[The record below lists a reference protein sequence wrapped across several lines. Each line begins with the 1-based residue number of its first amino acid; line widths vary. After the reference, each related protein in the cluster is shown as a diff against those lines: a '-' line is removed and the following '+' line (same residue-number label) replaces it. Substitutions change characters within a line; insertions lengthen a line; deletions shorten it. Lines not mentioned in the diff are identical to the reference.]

1 VVSILLLGT
10 MKSLNYIHE
19 ALDPK
24 LKKGN
29 TVDALR
35 DENFQTMV
43 KNNIEPEL
51 ELRAKRTGVSNL
63 QEKVVSESFDT
74 IKDLPGVGDKQRLTQ
89 QNFNTQKKLAQQS
102 GRTSSKKV
110 AGRILRKVGVGVESA
125 TAAFSLAQG
134 GIDTAAGSDMIK
146 KARDLRA
153 QGSITEGE
161 YNEMTRNGR
170 LRVAQGSFGL
180 ATGMKTV
187 VKYVGKKVVAKIS
200 EKIGLKLL
208 EQTKRFASFVG
219 SAISVGTG
227 VVSMAKNAIAAS
239 DASKQG
245 LVGKAVIYGIMAA
258 FDGISAILDG
268 ISVALDIVF
277 PPLGP
282 VVSLISTILQ
292 VVNAILGFFAD
303 LVDFR
308 TTEQRV
314 HDEFDTYIKSDA
326 FQTYVNNMADEYQQ
340 RGFDIFTYYVDADVA
355 GIEADKETLQTAKKT
370 ITRCLTARARTDF
383 NNKNNRVALV
393 DATSLGK
400 TLRGRANDDEIV
412 AGFGPDQIY
421 GEEGDDIL
429 FGRGGSDTIFGGP
442 GNDYLNGGTGR
453 DTLLGG
459 EGDDIISD
467 CEPAVDL
474 RCEGQEGEDSLEL
487 SGWPLVYNEDLWDQ
501 AFVTLGPEW
510 EAYNSRNPSR
520 VSPVK
525 GIYLD
530 IGYTSGSQKGRSG
543 ISLGSCFPG
552 WPEGFNERIHKPAFL
567 SSNGN
572 LKQQFLDLF
581 NRKNPV
587 SLGNADELRNKM
599 LWFLAEK
606 TGVKYFCD
614 GISFYAVSA
623 SSVRVARNA
632 VSSIPKRLVFYSDGR
647 LRYSGGRK
655 VEALLVCAFRRSF
668 VFDEFEKISA
678 ARPHNLA
685 LLSNYVPTTVIGSDD
700 HNVIDVSYGLGDVVY
715 TGEGNNVV
723 SIGST
728 INWYHYTKKTER
740 NAPPGILYGGLYNW
754 AKYIVGGGGDNTLVI
769 QYMTLP
775 TELRHE
781 HHYYGQ
787 WSLRNI
793 NNTINTGSFSRYSN
807 HVVYLKNIET
817 VEVRPPEPRQ
827 NYDQVIDI
835 NANYYDGASRYI
847 LGHSDSFSSPLSN
860 EKGVTVLPRRLVNRH
875 RGYSITLGK
884 DTKNTISFKYYE
896 DEGHKIDT
904 INIYQKHDYNNGY
917 ITFQPPK
924 GRLKLVNAMNVIS
937 FSSCKKIVGS
947 DKENLLMAVGGQ
959 ATIEAKGGDDTLV
972 SARGRHELIGGPG
985 ADTFVLHG
993 PIVVDYLTISVIM
1006 GDDGR
1011 TIRCKT
1017 TIYGDFKDAE
1027 KELHI
1032 DVLQDDHADVL
1043 LKTVEIV
1050 PAEGDEGKNLGTIS
1064 KDATERKL
1072 IYRPGSNFD
1081 SMKRNQAKVLRIKYT
1096 TTGSMATIKEDDNGN
1111 QLRFESITSIHDL
1124 KASIEGDKLVLKDKS
1139 NPPRTVLID
1148 HEWGNKLKSGISTN
1162 LFDLILD
1169 FAQRFPLMLFRKN
1182 QHEFSRTTAKDTVRI
1197 LYENLKHLE
1206 TALGQELDTILD
1218 STSLPSDVG
1227 AEIDIG
1233 NGQNIVLAK
1242 TRGKTYKLGRKSSGS
1257 IIVANKFT
1265 QGTGKVTIKD
1275 GGDLKSLNAVV
1286 LGVGSG
1292 GVAEILLGPHEV
1304 IITGA
1309 LRNEVRFF
1317 LCDGGKTCLKDS
1329 QQRKLMEGW
1338 TTSHCKKLIFKKSQ
1352 QTQIIM
1358 NCYPYLENKL
1368 HSTSREY
1375 PIIVSHGSDRQLKL
1389 DLPFNKEDAIIDLDY
1404 PHGNGKNSLWIYF
1417 KEKNRPSIVYD
1428 RSWRQPYLI
1437 IPADDVKPS
1446 ELDAQMLVN
1455 AIRFQFKAGIQFSNK
1470 LVRNTQICQFVI
1482 EALNRSRL
1490 HGYVFNNLDL
1500 TC

>member
-1 VVSILLLGT
+1 
-10 MKSLNYIHE
+10 MKSLNYKHD
-19 ALDPK
+19 ALEYK
-24 LKKGN
+24 LQKGI
-29 TVDALR
+29 TVDELR
-35 DENFQTMV
+35 DENFQKIV

-51 ELRAKRTGVSNL
+51 ELRAKRSGVSNI
-63 QEKVVSESFDT
+63 QEMVVSESFDK
-74 IKDLPGVGDKQRLTQ
+74 IKELPGVGDEQRLTQ
-89 QNFNTQKKLAQQS
+89 QNFNTQKKLAQQNE
-102 GRTSSKKV
+102 RISSKKV
-110 AGRILRKVGVGVESA
+110 AGRILRKVGIGVETS
-125 TAAFSLAQG
+125 TTAFSLAQG

-146 KARDLRA
+146 RARDLRA

-180 ATGMKTV
+180 ASGMKNV
-187 VKYVGKKVVAKIS
+187 VTFVGKRVENKILEKVTQASV
-200 EKIGLKLL
+200 KLL
-208 EQTKRFASFVG
+208 EQTKRFGSFIG
-219 SAISVGTG
+219 GAISVGTS
-227 VVSMAKNAIAAS
+227 VVAMAKNAIAAS
-239 DASKQG
+239 DAAKQG
-245 LVGKAVIYGIMAA
+245 LVGKAVIYGVMAA
-258 FDGISAILDG
+258 FDGITAILDG
-268 ISVALDIVF
+268 IGVALDIVF

-282 VVSLISTILQ
+282 VVDLISTILQ
-292 VVNAILGFFAD
+292 VVNTILGFFAD

-308 TTEQRV
+308 TTAQRV
-314 HDEFDTYIKSDA
+314 HDEFDTYVKSDA
-326 FQTYVNNMADEYQQ
+326 FQTYLNNMADEYQQ

-355 GIEADKETLQTAKKT
+355 GIEADKETLQAEMKT
-370 ITRCLTARARTDF
+370 VTRCLSARARADF

-459 EGDDIISD
+459 KGDDIISD
-467 CEPAVDL
+467 CEPAVDS
-474 RCEGQEGEDSLEL
+474 RCEGQEGEDTLEL
-487 SGWPLVYNEDLWDQ
+487 SGRPLIYNEDLWNGNY
-501 AFVTLGPEW
+501 VTLGPEW

-520 VSPVK
+520 ISPVK

-543 ISLGSCFPG
+543 INLGSCFPG
-552 WPEGFNERIHKPAFL
+552 WPDGFNELIHKPAFL

-572 LKQQFLDLF
+572 LKQKFVDLF

-587 SLGNADELRNKM
+587 SLGNANELKSKM

-614 GISFYAVSA
+614 GISFYAVST

-632 VSSIPKRLVFYSDGR
+632 VSSIPRSLVSYSNGR
-647 LRYSGGRK
+647 LRYSGRRK

-668 VFDEFEKISA
+668 LFDEFEKISA
-678 ARPHNLA
+678 ARPGNLA

-728 INWYHYTKKTER
+728 INWYHYTKKTEE
-740 NAPPGILYGGLYNW
+740 NAPPGIRHGGLYNW

-769 QYMTLP
+769 QYMTFP
-775 TELRHE
+775 TELHTE
-781 HHYYGQ
+781 NNYYGQ
-787 WSLRNI
+787 WDLRNI
-793 NNTINTGSFSRYSN
+793 DNIVNTGSFSRFST
-807 HVVYLKNIET
+807 HVVYLRNIQT
-817 VEVRPPEPRQ
+817 VEVRPPEPGR
-827 NYDQVIDI
+827 NYDQDI
-835 NANYYDGASRYI
+835 NIDAKYYDGASRYI
-847 LGHSDSFSSPLSN
+847 LSHSDFFSGPLST

-875 RGYSITLGK
+875 RSYSIILGK
-884 DTKNTISFKYYE
+884 DTKSTISFKYYE
-896 DEGHKIDT
+896 DEGYKIDT
-904 INIYQKHDYNNGY
+904 INIYQKYKHDEGF

-924 GRLKLVNAMNVIS
+924 GSLRLVNAMNVIS

-959 ATIEAKGGDDTLV
+959 TTIEAKGGDDTLV
-972 SARGRHELIGGPG
+972 STRGRHRLIGGPG
-985 ADTFVLHG
+985 ADTYVLHG
-993 PIVVDYLTISVIM
+993 PVVVDYLTISVIM

-1017 TIYGDFKDAE
+1017 TIYGDWKEAE

-1043 LKTVEIV
+1043 LNTVEIV
-1050 PAEGDEGKNLGTIS
+1050 PAEGDKEKNLGTIS
-1064 KDATERKL
+1064 KDTADRKL
-1072 IYRPGSNFD
+1072 IYRPGSNFN

-1111 QLRFESITSIHDL
+1111 QLRFESITSIDDL
-1124 KASIEGDKLVLKDKS
+1124 TASIEDDKLVFKDKS
-1139 NPPRTVLID
+1139 SPPRTVLID
-1148 HEWGNKLKSGISTN
+1148 HEWGNKLKRGISSN

-1182 QHEFSRTTAKDTVRI
+1182 DQEFSRTTTKDTIRI
-1197 LYENLKHLE
+1197 LYEHLKYLE
-1206 TALGQELDTILD
+1206 TALGQEFDTILD

-1227 AEIDIG
+1227 AEIDVG

-1242 TRGKTYKLGRKSSGS
+1242 TRGKTYKLGGKSSGS

-1265 QGTGKVTIKD
+1265 QGTGKVTIIG
-1275 GGDLKSLNAVV
+1275 GGDWKSLNAVV

-1292 GVAEILLGPHEV
+1292 GVADIRLGPHDV

-1309 LRNEVRFF
+1309 LQNEVRFF
-1317 LCDGGKTCLKDS
+1317 LCDGGRTCLKDS

-1338 TTSHCKKLIFKKSQ
+1338 STFYCKKLIFKKSQ

-1358 NCYPYLENKL
+1358 NCGRYLDDKL
-1368 HSTSREY
+1368 FPSSREY

-1389 DLPFNKEDAIIDLDY
+1389 DLPFNKEDAIIDLY
-1404 PHGNGKNSLWIYF
+1404 YTYGNGKNLLWIYF
-1417 KEKNRPSIVYD
+1417 KEQNRPSRVYD

-1437 IPADDVKPS
+1437 IPAGDVKPS

-1470 LVRNTQICQFVI
+1470 LVRNAQICQFVV
-1482 EALNRSRL
+1482 EALNRSRP
-1490 HGYVFNNLDL
+1490 HGYVLNNLDL

>member
-1 VVSILLLGT
+1 
-10 MKSLNYIHE
+10 MKSLNYKHD
-19 ALDPK
+19 ALEYK
-24 LKKGN
+24 LKKGI
-29 TVDALR
+29 TVDVLR
-35 DENFQTMV
+35 DENFQIMV
-43 KNNIEPEL
+43 QNNIEPEL
-51 ELRAKRTGVSNL
+51 ELRAERSGVSDL
-63 QEKVVSESFDT
+63 QEMVVSESFDK
-74 IKDLPGVGDKQRLTQ
+74 IKDLPGVGDEQRLTQ
-89 QNFNTQKKLAQQS
+89 QNFNTQKKLAQHR

-110 AGRILRKVGVGVESA
+110 AGRILRKVGNGVEASS
-125 TAAFSLAQG
+125 TAFSLTQG
-134 GIDTAAGSDMIK
+134 GIDTAAGSDMIQ
-146 KARDLRA
+146 KARKLRA
-153 QGSITEGE
+153 RGSITEGE

-180 ATGMKTV
+180 ASGMKNV
-187 VKYVGKKVVAKIS
+187 VTFVGKRVEKKILEKVGQAGV
-200 EKIGLKLL
+200 KLL
-208 EQTKRFASFVG
+208 EQTKRFGSFIG
-219 SAISVGTG
+219 GAISVGTS
-227 VVSMAKNAIAAS
+227 VVSMAKNVIAAS
-239 DASKQG
+239 DAAKQG
-245 LVGKAVIYGIMAA
+245 LVGKAVIYGVIAA
-258 FDGISAILDG
+258 FDGITAILDG
-268 ISVALDIVF
+268 ISVALDILF

-282 VVSLISTILQ
+282 VVDVISTILQ
-292 VVNAILGFFAD
+292 VVNTILGFFAD

-308 TTEQRV
+308 TTAQRV

-326 FQTYVNNMADEYQQ
+326 FQTYLNNMADEYQQ

-355 GIEADKETLQTAKKT
+355 GIEADVETLQAESKKF
-370 ITRCLTARARTDF
+370 TRCLTARARADF
-383 NNKNNRVALV
+383 KNKNNRVALV

-400 TLRGRANDDEIV
+400 TLRGRANDDEIL

-459 EGDDIISD
+459 KGDDRISD

-474 RCEGQEGEDSLEL
+474 RCEGQAGQDTLEL
-487 SGWPLVYNEDLWDQ
+487 SGRPLIYNEDLWNGNY
-501 AFVTLGPEW
+501 VTLGPEW
-510 EAYNSRNPSR
+510 EAYNSCNPSR
-520 VSPVK
+520 ISPVK

-543 ISLGSCFPG
+543 INLGSCFPG
-552 WPEGFNERIHKPAFL
+552 WPDGFNKLIHKPAFL

-572 LKQQFLDLF
+572 LQQKFVDLF
-581 NRKNPV
+581 NRKNSV
-587 SLGNADELRNKM
+587 SLYNANELKSKL

-614 GISFYAVSA
+614 GISFYAVST

-632 VSSIPKRLVFYSDGR
+632 VSNISSSLVSYSNGR
-647 LRYSGGRK
+647 LHYSGSRK
-655 VEALLVCAFRRSF
+655 VEALLVCAFLRSF

-678 ARPHNLA
+678 ARPGNLA
-685 LLSNYVPTTVIGSDD
+685 LLSNYVPTTIIGSDD

-728 INWYHYTKKTER
+728 INRYHYTKETEDK
-740 NAPPGILYGGLYNW
+740 APRSFHEGLYNW

-775 TELRHE
+775 REVKIEKGYH
-781 HHYYGQ
+781 GK

-793 NNTINTGSFSRYSN
+793 NNVIDITGSLSRFSS
-807 HVVYLKNIET
+807 HLVYLKNIQT

-827 NYDQVIDI
+827 NDHQHINID
-835 NANYYDGASRYI
+835 ARYYDGASRYI
-847 LGHSDSFSSPLSN
+847 LGHSDFFRGPLST
-860 EKGVTVLPRRLVNRH
+860 EKGVTVLPRRLVNRNH
-875 RGYSITLGK
+875 NYTIRLGQH
-884 DTKNTISFKYYE
+884 TKSTISFKYYE
-896 DEGHKIDT
+896 DEGYKIDT
-904 INIYQKHDYNNGY
+904 IIIGQGY

-924 GRLKLVNAMNVIS
+924 GKVDLINAMNVIS

-959 ATIEAKGGDDTLV
+959 TTIEAKDGDDTLV
-972 SARGRHELIGGPG
+972 STRGRHELIGGPG
-985 ADTFVLHG
+985 ADTYVLHG
-993 PIVVDYLTISVIM
+993 PDVVDYLTISVIM

-1017 TIYGDFKDAE
+1017 TIYGDWKEAE

-1043 LKTVEIV
+1043 LNAVEIV

-1064 KDATERKL
+1064 RDTADRKL
-1072 IYRPGSNFD
+1072 IYRPGSNFN
-1081 SMKRNQAKVLRIKYT
+1081 SMQRNQAKVLRIKYS
-1096 TTGSMATIKEDDNGN
+1096 TTGNMATIKEDDIGN
-1111 QLRFESITSIHDL
+1111 QLRFESINSIDDL
-1124 KASIEGDKLVLKDKS
+1124 KASIEDDKLIFKDNS
-1139 NPPRTVLID
+1139 NPPRTVLVD
-1148 HEWGNKLKSGISTN
+1148 HEWGKKLKSGISTN
-1162 LFDLILD
+1162 LLDLILD

-1182 QHEFSRTTAKDTVRI
+1182 DQEYKRTTAKDTIRI
-1197 LYENLKHLE
+1197 LYEHLKHLE
-1206 TALGQELDTILD
+1206 TARRQEFDTILD

-1227 AEIDIG
+1227 AEIDVG

-1257 IIVANKFT
+1257 IIVANKFI
-1265 QGTGKVTIKD
+1265 QGTGKVTIT
-1275 GGDLKSLNAVV
+1275 GGHDWKSLNAVV

-1292 GVAEILLGPHEV
+1292 GVVDIRLGRHEV

-1309 LRNEVRFF
+1309 LRFEVQFF
-1317 LCDGGKTCLKDS
+1317 HCNGGKTCLKDL
-1329 QQRKLMEGW
+1329 QHRKLVEGW
-1338 TTSHCKKLIFKKSQ
+1338 NSSRCENLIFKTLK

-1358 NCYPYLENKL
+1358 NCRLYVWRNLHPFPWKYPG
-1368 HSTSREY
+1368 
-1375 PIIVSHGSDRQLKL
+1375 PIIVSHGSDRELKL
-1389 DLPFNKEDAIIDLDY
+1389 DLPFQKDVAMIDLHY
-1404 PHGNGKNSLWIYF
+1404 THGNGKNFLWIYF
-1417 KEKNRPSIVYD
+1417 RPRSSRANRSP
-1428 RSWRQPYLI
+1428 WRQPYLI
-1437 IPADDVKPS
+1437 VPASDVKPS

-1455 AIRFQFKAGIQFSNK
+1455 VIRFQFKAGIQFSFK
-1470 LVRNTQICQFVI
+1470 LVRNAQICQFVI
-1482 EALNRSRL
+1482 EALNRFRPL
-1490 HGYVFNNLDL
+1490 GYVLNNLDL